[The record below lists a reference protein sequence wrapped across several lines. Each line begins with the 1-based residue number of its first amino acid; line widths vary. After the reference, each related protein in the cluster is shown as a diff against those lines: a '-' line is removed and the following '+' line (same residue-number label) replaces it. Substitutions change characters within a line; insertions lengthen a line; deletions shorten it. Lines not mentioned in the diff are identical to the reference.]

1 MYLEFYGLNEKPFE
15 ISTNS
20 KFLWLGEKHR
30 EALSMLKYG
39 ILDNKGFLLL
49 TGDVGT
55 GKTTL
60 INALIGSL
68 GSDTIA
74 ATIPDPGLE
83 PIEFYNF
90 VASAFNMDEVFHT
103 KGSFLV
109 HFNKFLQE
117 AHAGKQKVL
126 LIIDEAQRLSPAML
140 EEIRLLSNIEKEDTK
155 LVNIFFIGQNE
166 FNRSLLRNEN
176 RALRQR
182 ITLNY
187 HIEPLSEEEVDAYL
201 AYRLKVAGCER
212 RIFTQEAV
220 ADIHFYTEGFPR
232 LINILSDLA
241 LLTGYV
247 RESNEIGGEVIHSC
261 VDQLRIEAPAMP
273 ELEEIEATSVQQPVQ
288 EIPAQ
293 QIQEVRSPENIL
305 KDRNPPE
312 RIIVTES
319 KDFQFRNVVFLS
331 LTLGVLLFVL
341 VLQFPDLY
349 HKYTS
354 LFKGTAASEQVSQD
368 QEKASA
374 PVSTHPSQIEENQTA
389 KKDAAVN
396 NPAASSD
403 TSNSVSDSGR
413 TAQATPPEA
422 ISDKAENLN
431 LSQSLEDLQSQA
443 SVPDDRSKA
452 EKVDSVSVT
461 EVMENLDPLPEEPI
475 RVYFNYNSNE
485 LNQNDYASLDLLAN
499 HMELKPEMRVEVIG
513 YTDSSGK
520 PSYNKW
526 LSEFRAN
533 IVKIY
538 LVGKGIS
545 AARINALGKGQENPI
560 ASNETPEGRRKNRRV
575 EVNILSSP
583 APLS

>member
-1 MYLEFYGLNEKPFE
+1 MYLEFYGLREKPFE

-39 ILDNKGFLLL
+39 VLDNKGFLLL

-60 INALIGSL
+60 INALINSL
-68 GSDTIA
+68 GDDTIA

-83 PIEFYNF
+83 PMEFYNF
-90 VASAFNMDEVFHT
+90 VANAFNMNRAFDT

-109 HFNKFLQE
+109 HFNQFLQQ
-117 AHAGKQKVL
+117 AYSGNKKVL
-126 LIIDEAQRLSPAML
+126 LIVDEAQRLSPAML

-187 HIEPLSEEEVDAYL
+187 HIEPLSEEEVDEYM
-201 AYRLKVAGCER
+201 AYRLKIAGCER
-212 RIFTQEAV
+212 RLFSHEAV

-247 RESNEIGGEVIHSC
+247 RETKEVGGDIINSC
-261 VDQLRIEAPAMP
+261 VDQLRIEAPAAMP
-273 ELEEIEATSVQQPVQ
+273 EFEEIEEAPVQ
-288 EIPAQ
+288 
-293 QIQEVRSPENIL
+293 VHENPSGHML
-305 KDRNPPE
+305 EERVSENVMKNRNPPE
-312 RIIVTES
+312 RVIITES

-331 LTLGVLLFVL
+331 LAAVLLFVL
-341 VLQFPDLY
+341 ILQFPDLY
-349 HKYTS
+349 HKYGN
-354 LFKGTAASEQVSQD
+354 LFKTSQLSEQAVQD
-368 QEKASA
+368 QRTVSEPAIVDPSKEKVTPAPIKDGDDPKMGSSSA
-374 PVSTHPSQIEENQTA
+374 ESKSSANAGNLTHPADPAIAKSQETE
-389 KKDAAVN
+389 
-396 NPAASSD
+396 S
-403 TSNSVSDSGR
+403 
-413 TAQATPPEA
+413 
-422 ISDKAENLN
+422 ENL
-431 LSQSLEDLQSQA
+431 SSKREDLQDTNLEESSA
-443 SVPDDRSKA
+443 S
-452 EKVDSVSVT
+452 EKVDSASAA
-461 EVMENLDPLPEEPI
+461 ELLKNLPPLPEGPI
-475 RVYFNYNSNE
+475 RIYFNYNSNE
-485 LNQNDYASLDLLAN
+485 LNQNDYESLDQLAG
-499 HMELKPEMRVEVIG
+499 HMELKPELKVEVIG

-545 AARINALGKGQENPI
+545 ASRINALGKGQENPI
-560 ASNETPEGRRKNRRV
+560 ARNDTPEGRRENRRV
-575 EVNILSSP
+575 EVNIFP
-583 APLS
+583 ASVPLS